1 MHTKVELKMTD
12 AFAATVK
19 EKVSAYSAE
28 TKKMFLLSVCRCS
41 ATATDRQ
48 QKHSHASTRLHVKE

>member
-1 MHTKVELKMTD
+1 MHTKVDIKITD

-19 EKVSAYSAE
+19 EKVSAYSGE
-28 TKKMFLLSVCRCS
+28 TKKYNKTETMACL

-48 QKHSHASTRLHVKE
+48 QTHSHAY

>member
-1 MHTKVELKMTD
+1 MHTKVEVKITD

-28 TKKMFLLSVCRCS
+28 TKKNKRETMACS

-48 QKHSHASTRLHVKE
+48 QTHSHASTRLHVKE